1 MGSLSIFHW
10 LVVIVIAIVTIY
22 PYVRI
27 IQRTGHSGWW
37 ILAGVIPVLN
47 LAMLW
52 AFAFAR
58 WPALDGDRR
67 P

>member
-10 LVVIVIAIVTIY
+10 LIVIVIAIVTVY

-27 IQRTGHSGWW
+27 IRRTGHSGWW
-37 ILAGVIPVLN
+37 ILTAIIPVLN

-52 AFAFAR
+52 AFAFTR
-58 WPALDGDRR
+58 WPAFEEERR